1 MTRFAIAF
9 VTAALLFPFSV
20 EAQRA
25 VPSDAGIAPAPPQVA
40 EPEAPLPPE
49 HTPKISARIEPQK
62 AITTGDRITLNVV
75 ADVLE
80 GDDVSVPEQTFGTLD
95 IGDKRARV
103 EPAKDGRQ
111 RFVFEVDLIALEPG
125 DTEVPP
131 VKLRVVTKQGLLGSV
146 ATPSFPLS
154 VKSVLGN
161 EPNAEPKPPTA
172 PVTVTQD
179 DFTLLYVL
187 GAILGAILVSLL
199 TLWISR
205 RIRNRVKPL
214 PPPPPP
220 RPPWDVATEKLAE
233 IRRIKQSMLAEGRG
247 VELVDRISDV
257 VREYLGGIY
266 RFDGLET
273 TSDEMRQR
281 LQAARV
287 DGHLL
292 DSVSMFLK
300 RCDLVK
306 FAKVTPD
313 QDEVDLIFGKGSD
326 LIHFG
331 LGQREL
337 ASSSP
342 AEAPSVSTSGQGP
355 DNGGAG

>member
-1 MTRFAIAF
+1 MTRAVSTLVAWCS
-9 VTAALLFPFSV
+9 VVALAS
-20 EAQRA
+20 AQP
-25 VPSDAGIAPAPPQVA
+25 VDAGAPRSA
-40 EPEAPLPPE
+40 PEAEQPLPAE
-49 HTPKISARIEPQK
+49 HAPKIDARIEPDK
-62 AITTGDRITLNVV
+62 GIVTGDRITLHIS

-80 GDDVSVPEQTFGTLD
+80 GDDVSVPEQAFGSLE
-95 IGDKRARV
+95 IIAKRARV

-111 RFVFEVDLIALEPG
+111 RFVLEVDLIAWEPG
-125 DTEVPP
+125 ASAVPP

-146 ATPSFPLS
+146 STPQFPID

-161 EPNAEPKPPTA
+161 EPNAQPKGPTA

-179 DFTLLYVL
+179 DYTLLYVVGGLL
-187 GAILGAILVSLL
+187 GAVLVSLL

-205 RIRNRVKPL
+205 RLRNRAKPL

-220 RPPWDVATEKLAE
+220 RPPWEVAIEKLAE
-233 IRRIKQSMLAEGRG
+233 LRRVKQRMIEEGRG

-257 VREYLGGIY
+257 VREYLGGTY
-266 RFDGLET
+266 GFDGLET

-281 LQAARV
+281 LQGARV
-287 DGHLL
+287 DAHLI
-292 DSVSMFLK
+292 DNVSMFLK

-331 LGQREL
+331 LGQ
-337 ASSSP
+337 A
-342 AEAPSVSTSGQGP
+342 APQEIK
-355 DNGGAG
+355 AGTP

>member
-1 MTRFAIAF
+1 MSRLAIAS

-20 EAQRA
+20 GAQHA
-25 VPSDAGIAPAPPQVA
+25 APSDAGVIPAVA
-40 EPEAPLPPE
+40 EPEAPLPKE
-49 HTPKISARIEPQK
+49 HTPKLQARIEPNK
-62 AITTGDRITLNVV
+62 AVTTGDRITLYVV

-80 GDDVSVPEQTFGTLD
+80 GDDVSVPEQAFGALD

-111 RFVFEVDLIALEPG
+111 RFFFEVDLIALEPG

-146 ATPSFPLS
+146 STPSFPVS

-187 GAILGAILVSLL
+187 GAIFGAIVVSLL

-205 RIRNRVKPL
+205 RIRNRQKPL

-220 RPPWDVATEKLAE
+220 RPPWDVAIEKLSE
-233 IRRIKQSMLAEGRG
+233 IRRIKQAMLAEGRG

-257 VREYLGGIY
+257 VREYLGGTF

-281 LQAARV
+281 LQTARV
-287 DGHLL
+287 DRHLL

-331 LGQREL
+331 LGQRVEAST
-337 ASSSP
+337 ASSGTLTD
-342 AEAPSVSTSGQGP
+342 TSSRGDGN
-355 DNGGAG
+355 DGGAT